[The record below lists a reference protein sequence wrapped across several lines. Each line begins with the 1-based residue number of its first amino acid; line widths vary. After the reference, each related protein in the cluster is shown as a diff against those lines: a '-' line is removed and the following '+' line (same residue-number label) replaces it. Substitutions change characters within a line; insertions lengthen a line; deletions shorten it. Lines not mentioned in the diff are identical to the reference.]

1 MSENIDNQYDFF
13 KKVNLDAN
21 GNIGVVISGGTGATE
36 LNDLTDV
43 TTGLPVTP
51 TEADDGKILFYDYDI
66 SQWTTD
72 DAVTHG
78 TVVVNGKKSTAGTIA
93 KGLPVY
99 LVGFDSDLH
108 TVELANAS
116 SSSTMPV
123 IGFTAEQLD
132 DTNSKHIT
140 TFGKLTG
147 IDTTSTVSTLNPN
160 GETWAVNDAL
170 YMSTTTG
177 GLTKVRPTGGTTQI
191 QRIAKVLKVDATG
204 GQLFIFNTART
215 AGLPN
220 LSTDKLWIGDAN
232 GIPQEVDKSTLIEND
247 YTIGT
252 TLVGTT
258 LYFDRTDSLS
268 AYTADLSTIG
278 GVSDGDKGDITVSS
292 GGATWT
298 VDNDVVSNAKLANM
312 TQSTIKGRASG
323 AGTGDP
329 TDLTAAQVRTILN
342 VADGAQPKPTLSRT
356 FTLEAPASAD
366 DITVFRT
373 DVAITVQEVIAVNV
387 GTTPSTTYQL
397 KHSTDRSAA
406 GNNLTTSSSTTS
418 ITTGDI
424 ATLSDATIPAN
435 SFVWLEVSAA
445 SGTNVYLTI
454 DIRYTED

>member
-1 MSENIDNQYDFF
+1 
-13 KKVNLDAN
+13 
-21 GNIGVVISGGTGATE
+21 
-36 LNDLTDV
+36 
-43 TTGLPVTP
+43 
-51 TEADDGKILFYDYDI
+51 
-66 SQWTTD
+66 
-72 DAVTHG
+72 
-78 TVVVNGKKSTAGTIA
+78 
-93 KGLPVY
+93 
-99 LVGFDSDLH
+99 
-108 TVELANAS
+108 
-116 SSSTMPV
+116 MPV